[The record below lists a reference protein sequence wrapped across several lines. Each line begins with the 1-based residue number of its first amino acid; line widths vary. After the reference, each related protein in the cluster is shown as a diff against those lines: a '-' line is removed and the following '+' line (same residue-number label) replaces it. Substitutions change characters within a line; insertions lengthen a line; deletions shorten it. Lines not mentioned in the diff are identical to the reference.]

1 MSPCLIS
8 ISYHSVSSYLMRYP
22 LNLSLLFM
30 TPIFGYFGSRIGKSD
45 FDMGVL
51 FWASIHEGGGR
62 RAVGFSM

>member
-8 ISYHSVSSYLMRYP
+8 SHLMRYP

-30 TPIFGYFGSRIGKSD
+30 NPIFGCFGSRIGKSD

-62 RAVGFSM
+62 RTVGFSM